1 MAGFDSAPGFASFSW
16 MSDEAYEEYE
26 ESHEHEHDDE
36 DGEGCERCE
45 RCEGCERCERSSDAN
60 EVVALGMKATTSIVK
75 KTVETTS
82 IVRKKIQQ
90 TSLATTMMRATER
103 FDTETKLIFGGIA
116 TAVALIGGKHSFSAD
131 RRAASPTVPQVT
143 TSIVAER
150 PKNVVK
156 TETVA
161 PFAQNLPAVNATS
174 MTLRHSNALPP
185 VVAKT
190 AAVAGIASA
199 AAVAAAAI
207 GFGISRSGVDVQ
219 KVRSKL
225 ERLPSL
231 AQPLESDGSAVR
243 RLEVLRQS
251 MILEFET
258 EIEKLGAMKKEKN
271 DNLKTLND
279 DFKRH
284 MKDVQIDSLSS
295 AGAGGQST
303 EELQRVLVKMKEEH
317 ETAIKANEAA
327 FHAQEVTL
335 KSSIERLEKALNIAE
350 DALHEAKEVNKS
362 MATRH
367 EIEIRAA
374 RGLIRAERELGR
386 SEASKYRASRD
397 LQRMH
402 LATLRSELALA
413 KVTSGERLSF
423 LEDQLKA
430 ICASYSERI
439 VKERADFAAT
449 LSKVREPVAGLIQD
463 SDSTTQDEF
472 LSKIAEIRA
481 EAEVEISSLVAK
493 YDSAMRGAAGER
505 RALKA
510 LLDSEMNKASPGRN
524 IERGAPVE
532 RADPVTSVVDVS
544 AQANDAIRDAQI
556 QFEQR
561 VVALKKAHNEEIERV
576 KVSKKSQVAVS
587 PVEMRNDVDVDAV
600 RDEAVRGVAGE
611 RRALKSMFDSE
622 MRKASERTLTRLQS
636 EVAISEVSS
645 SKKMNDAIRD
655 AQIQFEQRVVAL
667 KLSLIHISEPTRP
680 Y

>member
-1 MAGFDSAPGFASFSW
+1 
-16 MSDEAYEEYE
+16 
-26 ESHEHEHDDE
+26 
-36 DGEGCERCE
+36 
-45 RCEGCERCERSSDAN
+45 
-60 EVVALGMKATTSIVK
+60 
-75 KTVETTS
+75 
-82 IVRKKIQQ
+82 
-90 TSLATTMMRATER
+90 
-103 FDTETKLIFGGIA
+103 
-116 TAVALIGGKHSFSAD
+116 
-131 RRAASPTVPQVT
+131 
-143 TSIVAER
+143 
-150 PKNVVK
+150 
-156 TETVA
+156 
-161 PFAQNLPAVNATS
+161 
-174 MTLRHSNALPP
+174 
-185 VVAKT
+185 
-190 AAVAGIASA
+190 
-199 AAVAAAAI
+199 
-207 GFGISRSGVDVQ
+207 
-219 KVRSKL
+219 
-225 ERLPSL
+225 
-231 AQPLESDGSAVR
+231 
-243 RLEVLRQS
+243 

-327 FHAQEVTL
+327 FQAQEVTL

-576 KVSKKSQVAVS
+576 KASNASKPSQSALSVDQFNAALREEQLKFEQRVVALKKAHNEEIERVKASNASKPSQSALSVDQFNAALREEQLNFEQRVVALKKAHNEEIERVKASNASKPSQSALSVDQFNAALREEQLKFEQRVVALKKAHNEEIERVKVSNKSQVAVS

-600 RDEAVRGVAGE
+600 REKLSKLCVELRASVVRSSRCSTLRCAK
-611 RRALKSMFDSE
+611 R
-622 MRKASERTLTRLQS
+622 ASEL
-636 EVAISEVSS
+636 
-645 SKKMNDAIRD
+645 
-655 AQIQFEQRVVAL
+655 
-667 KLSLIHISEPTRP
+667 
-680 Y
+680 